1 MIDESK
7 YIFRKAT
14 VDDVGFLVDVIVNA
28 EKSGTDKFG
37 LANLFGISEQEARNI
52 ISELLEEEIDGC
64 EFSISSFVVA
74 EYDGVPVSAFAG
86 WIEGENEDD
95 MPSGLLKSNLLAYY
109 LPEGCLENSIGRAD
123 AVKDLQIDRE
133 YGTYQLEYSY
143 TIPEHRGHHLVGKII
158 EEHCRI
164 ARQIGKNVSQ
174 MFVHTFSNNEPA
186 ISAYKKSGF
195 REVRRFV
202 SNNPLAKEY
211 YPHDVVVL
219 LERNI

>member
-109 LPEGCLENSIGRAD
+109 LPEGCLENSI
-123 AVKDLQIDRE
+123 
-133 YGTYQLEYSY
+133 
-143 TIPEHRGHHLVGKII
+143 
-158 EEHCRI
+158 
-164 ARQIGKNVSQ
+164 
-174 MFVHTFSNNEPA
+174 
-186 ISAYKKSGF
+186 
-195 REVRRFV
+195 
-202 SNNPLAKEY
+202 PLRY
-211 YPHDVVVL
+211 HV
-219 LERNI
+219 